1 MAWHFDRET
10 GEEKYQQLKII
21 RKENFEGLR
30 EIPKAV
36 RQSTDG
42 YPRENQQ
49 RQVIMANK
57 DKFKK

>member
-30 EIPKAV
+30 EIPKVV
-36 RQSTDG
+36 RAHKVQ
-42 YPRENQQ
+42 
-49 RQVIMANK
+49 MATLGKSETSNNGK
-57 DKFKK
+57 